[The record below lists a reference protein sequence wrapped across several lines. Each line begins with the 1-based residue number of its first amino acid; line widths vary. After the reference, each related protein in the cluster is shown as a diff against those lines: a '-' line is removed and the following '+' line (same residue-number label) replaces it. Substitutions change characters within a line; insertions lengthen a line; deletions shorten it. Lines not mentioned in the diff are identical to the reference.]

1 MADRMVDKNA
11 RIALKQIRMEIAG
24 DYGMNY
30 EDAFEIIENAS
41 TNGVLAN
48 HFKKLEIKKKLG
60 ESISTLSNKKM

>member
-1 MADRMVDKNA
+1 MVDKNA
-11 RIALKQIRMEIAG
+11 RIALKQMRMEIAG

-48 HFKKLEIKKKLG
+48 HFKKLETKKKLG